1 MQCLRRISGWRV
13 VSPEV
18 VRYCP
23 ASNRVV
29 AQGVIFDANV
39 KGRTMIRA
47 DYIVLTFPRTDT
59 SEAIYPT
66 IVGYWLPQ
74 EDRRPYTLYG
84 FRGYRS
90 GKVFIG
96 EREDRYIVQA
106 TGAIAHDVAMRL
118 QLPVEHEISVA
129 RIDVQHTFITADAD
143 RLINNCQPDRAYRA
157 SRWIQ
162 VNERGATLYVG
173 SPKSDVRL
181 RIYNKSA
188 ESGLKPETCGDY
200 LRVELQFRNKRADH
214 MFRAIRARAPRFPFL
229 TQLKR
234 MVDNFMYQIVHD
246 SIAQDE
252 EELFPEDFPGELDA
266 LSRRKAWI
274 ERSVIPAFRKVL
286 AEDPGYLKT
295 FLSMLD
301 SIDEDVI

>member
-1 MQCLRRISGWRV
+1 
-13 VSPEV
+13 
-18 VRYCP
+18 
-23 ASNRVV
+23 
-29 AQGVIFDANV
+29 
-39 KGRTMIRA
+39 MIRA
-47 DYIVLTFPRTDT
+47 DYIVLTFTRTDT